1 MIQGDFHLLKH
12 CEPVTIIM
20 QKNKNK
26 LNAKLRVV
34 LADDHKILLQ
44 GLRLMLASAGVEVV
58 AEAGS
63 PAEILQAVRQNRP
76 DIILLDIDLESS
88 SGLDLIEPLRS
99 ISPETKI
106 IMLTSDQKL
115 STLQKALACGV
126 DGYQLKTASPENLM
140 DAMHQAMDGN
150 LILPD
155 GLRTNVKSSASDSYF
170 QEAKSQLSEREK
182 DVYNMLRQG
191 ASNSDI
197 AQSLNISLNTVKTHV
212 SRIMKKF
219 SVKRRID
226 LIRI

>member
-1 MIQGDFHLLKH
+1 MK
-12 CEPVTIIM
+12 
-20 QKNKNK
+20 KNQNQ

-34 LADDHKILLQ
+34 LADDHQIMRH
-44 GLRLMLASAGVEVV
+44 GLSLMLTLAGVEVV

-63 PAEILQAVRQNRP
+63 PDEILQAVKHNMP

-99 ISPETKI
+99 INPEIKVI
-106 IMLTSDQKL
+106 VLTSDLKL

-126 DGYQLKTASPENLM
+126 DGYQLKTTPPENLM

-155 GLRTNVKSSASDSYF
+155 GLRTNVKSSASDSSYR
-170 QEAKSQLSEREK
+170 EAECQLSEREK
-182 DVYNMLRQG
+182 DVYNLLRQG
-191 ASNSDI
+191 ATNSDI
-197 AQSLNISLNTVKTHV
+197 AKTLNISINTVKTHV

-219 SVKRRID
+219 SIKRRID